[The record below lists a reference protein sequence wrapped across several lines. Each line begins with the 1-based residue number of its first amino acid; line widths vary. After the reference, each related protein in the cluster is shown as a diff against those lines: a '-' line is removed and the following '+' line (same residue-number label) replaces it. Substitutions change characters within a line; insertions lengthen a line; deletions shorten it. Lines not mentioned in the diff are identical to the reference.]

1 MARMF
6 PTLVSDPNDR
16 NRRFTGEVGE
26 TWPDALRRGYV
37 LCLISAVLM
46 LVIGFALIAAG
57 TPERIDDAVRDP
69 FSRNLRLVAWGNIVL
84 ALVLA
89 SAAAYFPKGS
99 KTARRVAGA
108 TIGLTV
114 FLNLAG
120 FVVGVA
126 GWASFVVV
134 IVLVI
139 ALFFMFRPAANA
151 FVDERSGDPWR
162 GVE

>member
-1 MARMF
+1 MALFERAAQ
-6 PTLVSDPNDR
+6 
-16 NRRFTGEVGE
+16 RRERG
-26 TWPDALRRGYV
+26 ALPAERCRG
-37 LCLISAVLM
+37 
-46 LVIGFALIAAG
+46 
-57 TPERIDDAVRDP
+57 P
-69 FSRNLRLVAWGNIVL
+69 
-84 ALVLA
+84 
-89 SAAAYFPKGS
+89 
-99 KTARRVAGA
+99 ARRVAGA